1 MSNENVSLA
10 QWLRNFDTG
19 MYESSRVDIQIS
31 AGWYDW
37 FCRDTALCVKTAKLA
52 PKVRKIAKSKLID
65 PDKTYVW
72 FKNNYPLVGSLYD
85 DFRIADLATG
95 ETLYTI
101 TPSSGHTSVKGRSEV
116 WSRNDNNFNGPV
128 VAGTWKDVLTYFG
141 VK

>member
-37 FCRDTALCVKTAKLA
+37 FCRDTALCAKTAKLA

-72 FKNNYPLVGSLYD
+72 FKNNCPMVGSLYD

-101 TPSSGHTSVKGRSEV
+101 TPRSGHTSDKGRSEV